1 MRTIPI
7 KVLKKNLTQ
16 VYQQYTS
23 LYAEK
28 GYTMD
33 VFLHIEEEDEK
44 VILKNTKY
52 YECIIENGFSIY
64 ILMNRILDY
73 TQK

>member
-1 MRTIPI
+1 
-7 KVLKKNLTQ
+7 
-16 VYQQYTS
+16 
-23 LYAEK
+23 
-28 GYTMD
+28 MD